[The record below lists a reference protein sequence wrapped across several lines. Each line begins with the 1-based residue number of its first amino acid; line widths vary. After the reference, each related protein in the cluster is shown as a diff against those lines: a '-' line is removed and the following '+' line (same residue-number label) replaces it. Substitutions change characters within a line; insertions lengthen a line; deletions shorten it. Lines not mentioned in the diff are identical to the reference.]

1 MPARSTT
8 DEEDLNMIRTPRL
21 WLAALSAAVA
31 FAVLM
36 PGVASGYAVG
46 NDYAVSMNRY
56 VVALSG
62 DYAVTDGYAV
72 GSSYAVTQASAS
84 YAVYAVTHQYAVYA
98 VHAAGG
104 TIVNDLSSQIGV
116 LVVEAPNADFA
127 NLLSQYAVMDG
138 YAVIASVSRDTGVK
152 QEAPP
157 QSTRKSGG
165 RSAGPADPMENEQW
179 NMSLIRS
186 PLAQAKVSGSPAV
199 KVGILD
205 SGIDSTHVD
214 FSRTGTLGGVSSVD
228 CADGHV
234 SVPESPTAS
243 GLIPSPCVDNGFHGT
258 HVAGIVGAQR
268 NGTGLVGVAP
278 GVSLVPVTV
287 CDVEACWWSAAI
299 DGITYAGD
307 ARLNVINM
315 SFYTDDVNTTAGPLT
330 DCNPETTATV
340 IAVDRAIAYARSR
353 GVTPV
358 AALGNSS
365 ENLNGPDF
373 AGCRVVPAESPGVI
387 GVTAIGPTS
396 SLADYSNYGA
406 GSADVAA
413 PGGNTG
419 TDDQSDASDG
429 VAGVLST
436 IPGQQWAYLSGTSMA
451 SPHAAGVAALIV
463 SRFGRVAGD
472 GTVSMKP
479 DQVERKLE
487 TSGVDIGAKGY
498 DPLYGNGRI
507 DAVRA
512 IG

>member
-1 MPARSTT
+1 
-8 DEEDLNMIRTPRL
+8 MIRTPRL
-21 WLAALSAAVA
+21 WLAALAAGVA
-31 FAVLM
+31 LAVLL

-46 NDYAVSMNRY
+46 DDYAVSTSRY
-56 VVALSG
+56 VVTLSG

-98 VHAAGG
+98 VQASGG
-104 TIVNDLSSQIGV
+104 TVVDDLSAQIGV
-116 LVVEAPNADFA
+116 LVVEAPNTNFVS
-127 NLLSQYAVMDG
+127 LLQRYAVMDG
-138 YAVIASVSRDTGVK
+138 YAVIAGVSRDSGTK

-157 QSTRKSGG
+157 SRTRKGG
-165 RSAGPADPMENEQW
+165 GKSAGPADPMESEQW

-186 PLAQAKVSGSPAV
+186 PLAQAKVAGSPAV
-199 KVGILD
+199 TVGILD

-214 FSRTGTLGGVSSVD
+214 FSKTGTLGGVSNVD

-243 GLIPSPCVDNGFHGT
+243 TLVPNPCLDNGFHGT

-278 GVSLVPVTV
+278 GVTLVPVTV

-315 SFYTDDVNTTAGPLT
+315 SFYTDDVTTTTGPLT

-340 IAVDRAIAYARSR
+340 AAVDRAIAYARSR

-365 ENLNGPDF
+365 EDLAGPGFD
-373 AGCRVVPAESPGVI
+373 GCRVVPAESPGVI
-387 GVTAIGPTS
+387 GVSAIGPTS
-396 SLADYSNYGA
+396 SIASYSNYGA
-406 GSADVAA
+406 GPTDVAA

-436 IPGQQWAYLSGTSMA
+436 IPAQQWAYLSGTSMA
-451 SPHAAGVAALIV
+451 SPHTAGVAALII
-463 SRFGRVAGD
+463 SRFGKLGSD
-472 GTVSMKP
+472 GHVSMKP
-479 DQVERKLE
+479 DQVEQRLK
-487 TSGVDIGAKGY
+487 SSSVDIGAKGY
-498 DPLYGNGRI
+498 DASYGYGRI
-507 DAVRA
+507 DALRA